1 MIKDFIKI
9 PYPKMHCDPWKSN
22 ESGLFYLGIVDG
34 DDPNSVKDQEL
45 ENEENIIVHKLPLN
59 EDLINN
65 VHKLA

>member
-1 MIKDFIKI
+1 
-9 PYPKMHCDPWKSN
+9 MHCDPWKSN